1 MERIRG
7 VTTDIILVA
16 YFLPAYSLATTVAI
30 YTLVSILVSGAS
42 TIALYKMIVNKSKSL
57 TRDDELDRSFKRR

>member
-1 MERIRG
+1 MG
-7 VTTDIILVA
+7 MTTDFIFVA

-30 YTLVSILVSGAS
+30 YTLVSILVSAAS

-57 TRDDELDRSFKRR
+57 TRDDELDRSFKRG